1 MAGYVKHHVGQEYI
15 SKKLSGSTAVEQGAF
30 LINDIAN
37 GEYDLPAANA
47 TGEVVFVANE
57 FDPLVPH
64 NYSGSTFTV
73 AGGDFIKGKP
83 IIQREEYV
91 TTKVT
96 ANALAAA
103 VGTELGV
110 GTGGTLATI
119 ADLSV
124 ANLDAFKNTFVIIK
138 KVKLN
143 LVDALIVQAKVKA

>member
-1 MAGYVKHHVGQEYI
+1 MAIVLHAFHGI
-15 SKKLSGSTAVEQGAF
+15 SKRNLTTLLAFPYLAQWNFYFTFATAPPDCQ
-30 LINDIAN
+30 IC
-37 GEYDLPAANA
+37 
-47 TGEVVFVANE
+47 
-57 FDPLVPH
+57 
-64 NYSGSTFTV
+64 
-73 AGGDFIKGKP
+73 FILCFKCKGKP

-91 TTKVT
+91 TTEVT

-124 ANLDAFKNTFVIIK
+124 ANLDAFQNTFVIIK